1 MVRQRTLTPSFRWFE
16 STYPNQFYAVLAQL
30 AEHFLGKEEVDG
42 SSPLNSSILVILNSC
57 TPLKA
62 RIYGL
67 FWRFRGKKF
76 KVKTVAVFYGFLQG
90 RRIRTDAEE
99 YLGKI

>member
-42 SSPLNSSILVILNSC
+42 SSPLNSSILVEQKRC
-57 TPLKA
+57 PPFKA
-62 RIYGL
+62 RSYGL
-67 FWRFRGKKF
+67 FRRFRGKKF
-76 KVKTVAVFYGFLQG
+76 MVKTV
-90 RRIRTDAEE
+90 DAF
-99 YLGKI
+99 

>member
-62 RIYGL
+62 RSYGL
-67 FWRFRGKKF
+67 YLHFRDENF
-76 KVKTVAVFYGFLQG
+76 KVKTMAVFSPFSSTE
-90 RRIRTDAEE
+90 RIRTDAKE